1 MVYERERAQREK
13 IEKERRG
20 REPRHRSQTPAGMT
34 DDDVMN
40 LNEVRRTVWR
50 QGIQG
55 LLVGMVAGSA
65 GVLAVKHFKLRRV
78 TPAHW
83 TFGTLAVGA
92 LGSFVGALVAGKNSS
107 FLLES
112 VFSRGST
119 SSQYLRSAAGEF
131 EAQRDESHRKRVE
144 QIKKAQRFKEQQ
156 ERLQGGGFVADG
168 RVGAFAADGAA
179 AGMLQDEPLIEET
192 IWVDSNMNVR
202 REYR

>member
-13 IEKERRG
+13 IEQERRG

-34 DDDVMN
+34 DGDVMN

-92 LGSFVGALVAGKNSS
+92 LGSFVGALVAGKNSA

-119 SSQYLRSAAGEF
+119 SSQYMRSAAGEF
-131 EAQRDESHRKRVE
+131 E
-144 QIKKAQRFKEQQ
+144 AQRFKEQQ
-156 ERLQGGGFVADG
+156 ERLQGAGVVADG
-168 RVGAFAADGAA
+168 RAGAFAADGAA
-179 AGMLQDEPLIEET
+179 AGMLQDEPLVEET
-192 IWVDSNMNVR
+192 IWVDSNMKVR